1 MSSSSKKIQIDM
13 GMFLDVFRLI
23 TALEQYDLDFSTQD
37 LCKRLEGQIYAKLE
51 AIEKR
56 NVYTQ
61 SKVALTEDEKEQA
74 RQKYLDLA
82 GIHKDFRYGKDFGKD
97 NPV

>member
-1 MSSSSKKIQIDM
+1 VSSSEKKIQIEM
-13 GMFLDVFRLI
+13 SMFLDVYRLVF
-23 TALEQYDLDFSTQD
+23 ALQGYDLDFNTNE
-37 LCKRLEGQIYAKLE
+37 LVKRLEGQINAKLD
-51 AIEKR
+51 AMEKR
-56 NVYTQ
+56 NAYTQ
-61 SKVALTEDEKEQA
+61 SKVALTDEEREQA